1 MIEFNIIYSDV
12 YETPTLYFLI
22 TDLELNNLV
31 SFDNYLIQLNKQEN
45 SASFA
50 FKNYEVSKI
59 VLFSLSRIT
68 HILE

>member
-1 MIEFNIIYSDV
+1 MIEFNIIYSEV

-31 SFDNYLIQLNKQEN
+31 NFDDYLIKLDKQEN

-50 FKNYEVSKI
+50 NKNYEVSKI
-59 VLFSLSRIT
+59 VFF
-68 HILE
+68 